1 MKQRREWGFWA
12 GRQWINNKDYK
23 LQDGGIMQNEKIQ
36 SHLEALLKK
45 HRELD
50 EQIKEGYTAYLD
62 DVHLVKMKQE
72 KLLIKDQI
80 ERLKQ
85 KVA

>member
-1 MKQRREWGFWA
+1 MSR
-12 GRQWINNKDYK
+12 D
-23 LQDGGIMQNEKIQ
+23 
-36 SHLEALLKK
+36 LEQLIVR

-50 EQIKEGYTAYLD
+50 EKIKEGYTDYLD
-62 DVHLVKMKQE
+62 DVSLTKMKQE
-72 KLLIKDQI
+72 KLHIKDQI

>member
-1 MKQRREWGFWA
+1 MSNGE
-12 GRQWINNKDYK
+12 
-23 LQDGGIMQNEKIQ
+23 L
-36 SHLEALLKK
+36 SHLEELELR

-50 EQIKEGYTAYLD
+50 KKIKEGYTDYLD
-62 DVHLVKMKQE
+62 DASLHKMKQE
-72 KLLIKDQI
+72 KLHIKDRI